1 MPYSV
6 ETLTEYVLEC
16 DYCGKEE
23 VFHSGACEGGN
34 YAYTND
40 TSIRSL
46 RDAFKAAKFH
56 NVANPRYMEG
66 SLLHPKCIVLCD
78 ACFNLSKNK

>member
-1 MPYSV
+1 MPYHT

-16 DYCGKEE
+16 DCCGKEV

-40 TSIRSL
+40 TFVESL
-46 RDAFKAAKFH
+46 RDAFKVAKFH
-56 NVANPRYMEG
+56 KVVNPQYMKG
-66 SLLHPKCIVLCD
+66 SLAYPKYIVLCD
-78 ACFNLSKNK
+78 ECFNLRKNK